1 VTQERQ
7 TKLAVIG
14 AAGPRHESG
23 EARVE
28 WFPWNRLKNLKNL
41 ADYDIVILDLLSMT
55 DQTLQD
61 WETFDSILNEQ
72 SMLEVLVN
80 KNQERPNEAI
90 FVLGDPRFCIAGEVD
105 TVPMPFSPPY
115 GGAEVSNDDSAP
127 SHGRNEIPFLYWTNM
142 EFEWDDRPGDTIVS
156 AWEASA
162 GMFKPFVDKLGRWQY
177 SLKECR
183 LRSDVPDEFLPTDA
197 FRGFDF
203 EQKALVESLCWSR
216 YDTSIIFS
224 VSIIVEGTLRN
235 SRMGGTRVI
244 PVTGPIYFL
253 PECQLTEEA
262 MLEFVLRDLCGVD
275 VSAPEPEW
283 VSEFVAPGQEEVD
296 RQITELEVR
305 IGELREDHTRK
316 VEKRAEVRK
325 PLGLLYETGAALE
338 ATVRSVLEALGAEVE
353 TPGED
358 RANED
363 GWITV
368 QVGDETF
375 EGVLEIKGVKTKH
388 FNLEGLRQLVDWI
401 ERGWTL
407 REKTY
412 TGIFVGNSSR
422 EDPPR
427 RRVWPFNPN
436 WVNQAKMRGHV
447 GIRSEDLYILY
458 LLDRTGRLDRNE
470 FWRELFG
477 TKGPFD
483 MQRYRKR
490 LTEVEKAYLENLPQA

>member
-1 VTQERQ
+1 M
-7 TKLAVIG
+7 
-14 AAGPRHESG
+14 AG
-23 EARVE
+23 RV
-28 WFPWNRLKNLKNL
+28 
-41 ADYDIVILDLLSMT
+41 
-55 DQTLQD
+55 
-61 WETFDSILNEQ
+61 
-72 SMLEVLVN
+72 
-80 KNQERPNEAI
+80 
-90 FVLGDPRFCIAGEVD
+90 
-105 TVPMPFSPPY
+105 
-115 GGAEVSNDDSAP
+115 
-127 SHGRNEIPFLYWTNM
+127 
-142 EFEWDDRPGDTIVS
+142 
-156 AWEASA
+156 
-162 GMFKPFVDKLGRWQY
+162 KPFADRLNRWQY

-183 LRSDVPDEFLPTDA
+183 LTFHVPDEFLPEDVSYDPGYELRA
-197 FRGFDF
+197 D
-203 EQKALVESLCWSR
+203 VEDICSSR
-216 YDTSIIFS
+216 YGTSIVFS
-224 VSIIVEGTLRN
+224 VRIVAEGSPTFRETGI
-235 SRMGGTRVI
+235 STAHQVV

-253 PECQLTEEA
+253 PESQLTKEA
-262 MLEFVLRDLCGVD
+262 ALEFVLRELCGVD
-275 VSAPEPEW
+275 ISAPEPEW
-283 VSEFVAPGQEEVD
+283 VSQFVAPGQDEVD
-296 RQITELEVR
+296 RQITKLEDR
-305 IGELREDHTRK
+305 IGELREDHVRK

-358 RANED
+358 SANED

-388 FNLEGLRQLVDWI
+388 FNLEGLRQLSDWI

-422 EDPPR
+422 EEPPR

-458 LLDRTGRLDRNE
+458 LLDRTRRLDRNE
-470 FWRELFG
+470 FWRELFS

-483 MQRYRKR
+483 MRRYRNR
-490 LTEVEKAYLENLPQA
+490 LTEVEKAHLEKLPQA